1 MGKLSVVESEDHDP
15 ETPEL
20 PVETETSGVACW
32 FKRAAAT
39 VTAEDEATDF
49 KIAALARVLALE
61 TTVETAVF
69 FTVAVL
75 AVSVIV
81 AYYLGLLDF
90 LFGQGLKLLL
100 TR

>member
-1 MGKLSVVESEDHDP
+1 MEKITNYIKEVIAE
-15 ETPEL
+15 
-20 PVETETSGVACW
+20 A
-32 FKRAAAT
+32 KN
-39 VTAEDEATDF
+39 VTWPTR
-49 KIAALARVLALE
+49 KQTI
-61 TTVETAVF
+61 F

-75 AVSVIV
+75 AVSVVV